1 MLVDKPITTTYAE
14 AKELEQLAKAKS
26 VVLYAFQNRRWD
38 ADYLTLKQVIKDG
51 SLGNITDFETQFSFS
66 LLLISIG
73 TLTPRSFDRYSKGI
87 RKAWKATA
95 APGAG
100 LIFDLGPHVIDQALD
115 LFSLPNKVTA
125 FLQNMRG
132 IGDDAVEDTVSV
144 VGCGQEHKS

>member
-14 AKELEQLAKAKS
+14 AKELEQLAKAKG

-38 ADYLTLKQVIKDG
+38 ADYLTLKQVIKGG
-51 SLGNITDFETQFSFS
+51 SLGNITDFETQSSF
-66 LLLISIG
+66 LVHFIPID
-73 TLTPRSFDRYSKGI
+73 TLTPRSFDRYSKSI

-115 LFSLPNKVTA
+115 LFALPHKITA

-132 IGDDAVEDTVSV
+132 VGDEVVDDTVSV
-144 VGCGQEHKS
+144 VTYS